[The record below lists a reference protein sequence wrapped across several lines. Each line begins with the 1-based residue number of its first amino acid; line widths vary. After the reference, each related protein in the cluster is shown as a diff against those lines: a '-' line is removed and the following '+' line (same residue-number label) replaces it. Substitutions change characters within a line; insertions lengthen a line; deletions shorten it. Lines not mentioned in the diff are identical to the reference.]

1 MGNGAL
7 GVPRLTNGMRA
18 WALNRLIG
26 PKTLPRLYKFIE
38 ANLNIKLIV
47 GMGMGWTSD
56 DRED

>member
-26 PKTLPRLYKFIE
+26 PKTLPRLYKFIG
-38 ANLNIKLIV
+38 ANIKLIV